1 MLSEEQIKVIREVIE
16 ELEPN
21 SEDKDV
27 TVLSIA
33 LILGKEGSIEE
44 KVLLYKSLF
53 NSLGDKE
60 IDEDFERWSLLLKL
74 CKEKLNL

>member
-1 MLSEEQIKVIREVIE
+1 MLSEEQIKIVREVVE

-27 TVLSIA
+27 TVLSLS

-44 KVLLYKSLF
+44 EVLLYKSLF
-53 NSLGDKE
+53 NALGDKE
-60 IDEDFERWSLLLKL
+60 IDEDFERWNSLLKL

>member
-1 MLSEEQIKVIREVIE
+1 MLSEEQIKIVREVIE

-27 TVLSIA
+27 TVLSLS

-44 KVLLYKSLF
+44 EVLLYKSLF